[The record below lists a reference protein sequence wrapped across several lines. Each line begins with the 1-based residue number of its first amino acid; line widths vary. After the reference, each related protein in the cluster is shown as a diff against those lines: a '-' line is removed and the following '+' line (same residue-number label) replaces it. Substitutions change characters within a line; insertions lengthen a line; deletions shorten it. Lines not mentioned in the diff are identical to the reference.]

1 MNTLLVE
8 SLVQAIE
15 SLPKEERSALEE
27 KLFFD
32 TDDPSDTDL
41 VNLALQTD
49 SFDFLEEE
57 PDLYTTQDGEPI

>member
-15 SLPKEERSALEE
+15 SLPQEERSALEE

-32 TDDPSDTDL
+32 TDYPSDADL
-41 VNLALQTD
+41 VNLALQAD

>member
-8 SLVQAIE
+8 SLVKAIE
-15 SLPKEERSALEE
+15 SLPQEERSALEE

-32 TDDPSDTDL
+32 TDYPSDTDL

-49 SFDFLEEE
+49 SFNFLEEE

>member
-8 SLVQAIE
+8 SLVEAIE

-32 TDDPSDTDL
+32 TDYPSDADL

-57 PDLYTTQDGEPI
+57 PDLYTIQDGEPI

>member
-8 SLVQAIE
+8 SLVKAIE
-15 SLPKEERSALEE
+15 SLPQEERSALEE

-32 TDDPSDTDL
+32 TDYPSDTDL

-49 SFDFLEEE
+49 SFNFLEEE
-57 PDLYTTQDGEPI
+57 PNLYTTQDGEPI